1 LAKDTLSVW
10 DRYEDRLT
18 VPHYEIKLYKPS
30 TLTGRPFAILN
41 DFKQALNFQDQ
52 GSGADMLARAIAW
65 LPTEV
70 AAMLLVPVHD
80 ELVFEVPVNNIENV
94 KRLVKET
101 MVRAGDEVLG
111 GGIPVEVETVV
122 GEGWRKAH
130 SSVSVS
136 GPGEVW
142 RKA

>member
-1 LAKDTLSVW
+1 
-10 DRYEDRLT
+10 
-18 VPHYEIKLYKPS
+18 
-30 TLTGRPFAILN
+30 
-41 DFKQALNFQDQ
+41 
-52 GSGADMLARAIAW
+52 MLAGAIAW

-122 GEGWRKAH
+122 A
-130 SSVSVS
+130 
-136 GPGEVW
+136 EVW